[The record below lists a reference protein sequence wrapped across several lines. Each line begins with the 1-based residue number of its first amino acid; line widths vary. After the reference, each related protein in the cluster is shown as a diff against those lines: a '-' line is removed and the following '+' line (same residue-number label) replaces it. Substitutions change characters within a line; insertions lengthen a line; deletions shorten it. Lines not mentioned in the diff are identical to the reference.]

1 MSPDPVIKSIL
12 IRYEKD
18 LPVTIEEKAV
28 LHKWLKE
35 AIKFCYGL
43 KPSVWP
49 SARPASFSKEQ
60 NANEVNLPRSLYA
73 HHVIQETNLTDQ
85 LLSCPEKEQCN
96 NTRINNNYRVIYRI
110 RNFTSAFFRIFASC
124 LPTKK

>member
-1 MSPDPVIKSIL
+1 MSPKPVIKSIL

-18 LPVTIEEKAV
+18 LPVSIEEKAV
-28 LHKWLKE
+28 LHKWLRE

-49 SARPASFSKEQ
+49 SAKSAFFSKEQ
-60 NANEVNLPRSLYA
+60 NANGVNLPGTYA
-73 HHVIQETNLTDQ
+73 HRVIQETNLTDK
-85 LLSCPEKEQCN
+85 LLSHPEKGQHN
-96 NTRINNNYRVIYRI
+96 NSRINSTHKGIYRI